1 MDIMKSTH
9 VKLLYMYEYE
19 QIGNAY
25 TFQTMSAR
33 IILHKCMQVC
43 IN

>member
-19 QIGNAY
+19 QIRNAY
-25 TFQTMSAR
+25 TF
-33 IILHKCMQVC
+33 
-43 IN
+43 